1 MPLRS
6 ERSVAIL
13 AQAEEQL
20 QSTRL
25 LSSAEAMSDSF
36 MVRTRKFKNNPLLAR
51 KQFVVE
57 VIHPNLANISKKDLA
72 EKLAKMYKHDNKT
85 IQLFGF
91 KTAFGGG
98 RSTGFGLM
106 YDNQK
111 KKKKKKS
118 KGQ

>member
-1 MPLRS
+1 MADFL
-6 ERSVAIL
+6 
-13 AQAEEQL
+13 
-20 QSTRL
+20 
-25 LSSAEAMSDSF
+25 
-36 MVRTRKFKNNPLLAR
+36 VRTRKFKNNPLLGR

-57 VIHPNLANISKKDLA
+57 VMHPGAANISKKDLA

-106 YDNQK
+106 YDNQEK
-111 KKKKKKS
+111 KKKKKKNFHAVT
-118 KGQ
+118 